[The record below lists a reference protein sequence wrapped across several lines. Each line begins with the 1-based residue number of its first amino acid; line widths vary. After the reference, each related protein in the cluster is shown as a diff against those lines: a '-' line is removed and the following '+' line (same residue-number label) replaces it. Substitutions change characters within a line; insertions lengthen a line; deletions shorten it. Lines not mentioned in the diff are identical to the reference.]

1 MIVLGMDLS
10 IACPGFAVGKIE
22 NGQVELLHVS
32 HLKTSPDDPHGKRLR
47 KIFDH
52 IESILESEK
61 IQVVAR
67 EKAIPAGGG
76 RGYGYVAQMQTI
88 MVLNKVVGISDLAS
102 DHYGHREIYEIAPTS
117 LKKLLTGSG
126 SAKKKEVQAAVQ
138 TFLTK
143 PVKFKNTDESDAA
156 AVVVGYGIEKGLLVV

>member
-22 NGQVELLHVS
+22 GGQVELLHVS
-32 HLKTSPDDPHGKRLR
+32 HVKTNPDDPHGKRLR

-52 IESILESEK
+52 IEGILESEK

-67 EKAIPAGGG
+67 EKAIPAGG
-76 RGYGYVAQMQTI
+76 RGYGYVAQMNTI
-88 MVLNKVVGISDLAS
+88 MILNKVVGISDLAS
-102 DHYGHREIYEIAPTS
+102 DHHGHRQIFEIAPTT

-138 TFLTK
+138 TFLAT
-143 PVKFKNTDESDAA
+143 PYKFKNTDESDAA
-156 AVVVGYGIEKGLLVV
+156 AVVIGYGIEKGLLVQ